1 MTEERS
7 KGSTSGSGGGSAGGA
22 AGPQRAPGYRG
33 SLPPRHDRLARPW
46 LAIVAALFVLIF
58 VLAFA
63 GLPSRLFPAP
73 SVEPIPSFSASPS
86 FDLAPSLPASPAT
99 APSS

>member
-7 KGSTSGSGGGSAGGA
+7 KDSGGPS
-22 AGPQRAPGYRG
+22 RAPGYRG
-33 SLPPRHDRLARPW
+33 SLAPRGDQLARPW
-46 LAIVAALFVLIF
+46 LALVVLLFVLIF

-63 GLPSRLFPAP
+63 GIPSRLFPSP

-86 FDLAPSLPASPAT
+86 FELAPSLPASPA
-99 APSS
+99 P

>member
-1 MTEERS
+1 
-7 KGSTSGSGGGSAGGA
+7 
-22 AGPQRAPGYRG
+22 
-33 SLPPRHDRLARPW
+33 
-46 LAIVAALFVLIF
+46 VAALFVLIF

>member
-1 MTEERS
+1 
-7 KGSTSGSGGGSAGGA
+7 
-22 AGPQRAPGYRG
+22 
-33 SLPPRHDRLARPW
+33 
-46 LAIVAALFVLIF
+46 VLFVLTF

-63 GLPSRLFPAP
+63 GLPSRFFPAP

-86 FDLAPSLPASPAT
+86 FDLAPSLPAAP

>member
-7 KGSTSGSGGGSAGGA
+7 KGSRGA
-22 AGPQRAPGYRG
+22 ASSGPAAPSGPQRAPGYRG
-33 SLPPRHDRLARPW
+33 ALPPRHDRLARPW
-46 LAIVAALFVLIF
+46 LAAVAALFVLIF

-86 FDLAPSLPASPAT
+86 FDLAPSLPASPA
-99 APSS
+99 PSSSS

>member
-7 KGSTSGSGGGSAGGA
+7 KGSASGSAGGST
-22 AGPQRAPGYRG
+22 GPQRAPGYRG
-33 SLPPRHDRLARPW
+33 ALPPRRDHLARPW
-46 LAIVAALFVLIF
+46 LAVVAVLFVLIF

-63 GLPSRLFPAP
+63 GLPSRFFPAP

-86 FDLAPSLPASPAT
+86 FDLAPSLPAAP

>member
-7 KGSTSGSGGGSAGGA
+7 KGSTGGSGGGSGGA
-22 AGPQRAPGYRG
+22 AAPQRAPGYRG

-86 FDLAPSLPASPAT
+86 FDLAPSLPASPA
-99 APSS
+99 PSS